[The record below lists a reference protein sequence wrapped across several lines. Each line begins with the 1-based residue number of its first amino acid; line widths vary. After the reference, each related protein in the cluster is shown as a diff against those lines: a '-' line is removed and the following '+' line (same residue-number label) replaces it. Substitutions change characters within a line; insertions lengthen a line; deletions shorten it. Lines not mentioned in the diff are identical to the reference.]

1 MSLVVSS
8 QSNRIL
14 KLFSSKLYKIR
25 ARPLDFLV
33 QNLGPFTTPTLL
45 TSCSLWLNTTGDS
58 EADRRWRR
66 LQLRVHRRVVGDDG
80 CLHKHQAGN
89 NILIPLIDLSR
100 CILHFPTNKNAS
112 FVFVASG
119 QGQDGHPGRGEAQR
133 ASLAAV
139 PRPPV
144 RQVRHGLLL
153 RRAETQDRRPDP
165 RPEMHEQGCRKC
177 MNSSASVAIWE
188 HALTTDV
195 ILCSNIRAGVGAG
208 RPGHAWSRPAG
219 DQQGLRPAPA
229 GEEPQV
235 HHMDGQVKWCDGGR
249 WSSLQYISE

>member
-8 QSNRIL
+8 QSNKIL

-177 MNSSASVAIWE
+177 MNSLLVLPFGSM
-188 HALTTDV
+188 H
-195 ILCSNIRAGVGAG
+195 
-208 RPGHAWSRPAG
+208 
-219 DQQGLRPAPA
+219 
-229 GEEPQV
+229 
-235 HHMDGQVKWCDGGR
+235 
-249 WSSLQYISE
+249 